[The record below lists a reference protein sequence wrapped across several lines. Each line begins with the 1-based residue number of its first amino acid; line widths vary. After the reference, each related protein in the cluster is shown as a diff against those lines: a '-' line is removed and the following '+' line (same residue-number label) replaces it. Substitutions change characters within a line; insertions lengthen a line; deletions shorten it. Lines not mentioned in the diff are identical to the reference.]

1 MDIKFGEFF
10 SNYIKGIPNSM
21 KMGSINNIK
30 YTSDYSR
37 ITVYVIW
44 DKVVPSVDILKV
56 EYQMLKILGISS
68 FSILP
73 IYDLKLLNENCVF
86 NLLNYYKKN
95 FSYINGF
102 LNDSFLEISNNDIF
116 INTVH
121 GGVEILRKNNFE
133 NSFSYFLRAS

>member
-1 MDIKFGEFF
+1 MNIKFGEFF

-21 KMGSINNIK
+21 KMGDINNIK

-37 ITVYVIW
+37 ITMYVVW

-56 EYQMLKILGISS
+56 EYQMLKVLGISS

-86 NLLNYYKKN
+86 NLLNY
-95 FSYINGF
+95 F
-102 LNDSFLEISNNDIF
+102 
-116 INTVH
+116 
-121 GGVEILRKNNFE
+121 
-133 NSFSYFLRAS
+133 

>member
-1 MDIKFGEFF
+1 MNIKFGEFF
-10 SNYIKGIPNSM
+10 SNYIKSIPNSM
-21 KMGSINNIK
+21 KMGDINNIK

-37 ITVYVIW
+37 ITMYVVW

-56 EYQMLKILGISS
+56 EYQMLKVLGISS

-95 FSYINGF
+95 FTYINGF
-102 LNDSFLEISNNDIF
+102 LNDSFLEINDCNIC

-121 GGVEILRKNNFE
+121 GGTEVLRKNNFE
-133 NSFSYFLRAS
+133 PNFPSK